1 MPRLRPSNLKC
12 VSAVI
17 RYKIVVNIFHYS
29 SDGGKG
35 ALKLLARK
43 TTMVGGMEA
52 EAGGYTGQRGEGTK
66 QGGAGGDTGLPLSA
80 RSSRDGTAKRIV
92 ERTAGEGREKE
103 KVQRDLTGRG
113 EVPSKR
119 RRVVPAPR
127 TYSANL
133 RIHEDERV
141 SERANSGVR
150 ANERSVFC
158 YVNFFAIPL
167 LKLKKRL
174 VKHIKEARWLNLDC
188 VADVIAEWHWALNC
202 AIRGS
207 EWY

>member
-29 SDGGKG
+29 PDGGKG
-35 ALKLLARK
+35 APKLLAQK
-43 TTMVGGMEA
+43 TTMVGGMGA
-52 EAGGYTGQRGEGTK
+52 AVGYCTGKGGRERSRVERAVILASHFQLALLEMEQRSG
-66 QGGAGGDTGLPLSA
+66 
-80 RSSRDGTAKRIV
+80 SSR
-92 ERTAGEGREKE
+92 ERRKREKE
-103 KVQRDLTGRG
+103 RVQRDLAGRG

-150 ANERSVFC
+150 ASERGVFC
-158 YVNFFAIPL
+158 YVNFFCVPL
-167 LKLKKRL
+167 SSMLKKRL
-174 VKHIKEARWLNLDC
+174 VKHIKEAR
-188 VADVIAEWHWALNC
+188 
-202 AIRGS
+202 
-207 EWY
+207 